1 MDIILASQSPRR
13 KELLRRIVPEF
24 RVVPSGFDEAS
35 LEEKDPLRFA
45 IAAAEAKAVD
55 VGERFPSALVIA
67 ADTVVNLGPEILGKP
82 KGTAQA
88 RQMLAKLSGS
98 RHRVITAVTLFKKDE
113 AKMATGY
120 AISRVTFRELTPE
133 QIEAYLERG
142 EYLDKAGSYAVQ
154 EIGDTF
160 VERLDG
166 DYDNVVGLPVKCVKR
181 MLDEFLPPEHS
192 VTITDIALPHDWGVG
207 RIDRAVI
214 FVPGA
219 VLGDKVRVAV
229 ARAERRHLFGRVL
242 RVEEKSPWRA
252 APECPHFGVCGG
264 CSFQDLV
271 YAKQLEIKENY
282 LVRTLERIGR
292 VRLDGVERGTI
303 VPSPTPYFYRNKMEY
318 AFTGPAGHVRL
329 GLRERASP
337 LDQYNK
343 GAAVLEVCPIF
354 SPAAAAIF
362 PVFAELASSTGL
374 AAYDPMARTGFFRNL
389 VLREAKA
396 TGEILAVLVTR
407 SGERLDLDGLAAR
420 LQSEAQGPDSMSKVK
435 SFWSVENDRVSDVVD
450 YVGKKQIFGEPA
462 IEEHLGGL
470 RLKIYPE
477 SFFQPNPAG
486 AAILYAGIVDEARR
500 LGARRALGLYC
511 GSGSIELSLARAVDE
526 VVGIDSEPA
535 NILAAGE
542 NARLNGIANCRF
554 IQGRVEAV
562 LRDSAIGGFDL
573 LVIDPPR
580 AGISGKGLKHILR
593 LNIPHMIYVSCNP
606 GAFSRDIRLLVD
618 HGYRLRRLGCFDF
631 FPQTPHLETIG
642 VLAR

>member
-13 KELLRRIVPEF
+13 KELLRQIVPEF
-24 RVVPSGFDEAS
+24 RVVPSGFDEGV
-35 LEEKDPLRFA
+35 LEEPDPLRFA
-45 IAAAEAKAVD
+45 IAAAEAKARD

-67 ADTVVNLGPEILGKP
+67 ADTVVNLGREILGKP
-82 KGTAQA
+82 RDAAEA
-88 RQMLAKLSGS
+88 RRMLGKLSGS
-98 RHRVITAVTLFKKDE
+98 RHRVITAVILFKKDE
-113 AKMATGY
+113 DRLATGY
-120 AISRVTFRELTPE
+120 AISRVTFRELTPA
-133 QIEAYLERG
+133 QIESYLATG

-154 EIGDTF
+154 EVGDTF

-166 DYDNVVGLPVKCVKR
+166 DYDNVVGLPVRCVRK

-192 VTITDIALPHDWGVG
+192 VTITDVALPHDWGVG
-207 RIDRAVI
+207 RIDRTVI

-229 ARAERRHLFGRVL
+229 AKKERRHLFGRIV
-242 RVEEKSPWRA
+242 RVEERSPDRA

-264 CSFQDLV
+264 CSFQNLG
-271 YAKQLEIKENY
+271 YAKQLEVKESY
-282 LVRTLERIGR
+282 LLRTLEKIGG
-292 VRLDGVERGTI
+292 VKLDGVEREPI

-318 AFTGPAGHVRL
+318 AYGGPAGKVRL

-337 LDQYNK
+337 LDLYK
-343 GAAVLEVCPIF
+343 KSTAILEVCPIF
-354 SPAAAAIF
+354 SSSVNKLF
-362 PVFAELASSTGL
+362 PVFAGFASSTGL
-374 AAYDPMARTGFFRNL
+374 PAFDPLARDGYFRNL

-396 TGEILAVLVTR
+396 SGDILAVLVTR
-407 SGERLDLDGLAAR
+407 SGERLDLDSLAAK
-420 LQSEAQGPDSMSKVK
+420 LQSETWGAGSRGLVK

-450 YVGKKQIFGEPA
+450 YAGKKHIFGERA
-462 IEEHLGGL
+462 IEENLGGL

-511 GSGSIELSLARAVDE
+511 GSGSIELSLARAVGE

-562 LRDSAIGGFDL
+562 LREAGFGGFDL

-580 AGISGKGLKHILR
+580 SGISGKGMKQILG
-593 LNIPHMIYVSCNP
+593 LDISNLIYVSCNP

-618 HGYRLRRLGCFDF
+618 RGYRLRKLGCFDF
-631 FPQTPHLETIG
+631 FPQTPHLESLA
-642 VLAR
+642 VLSR